1 MQFLKT
7 LFWVALTAILVLF
20 AVGNWKAVTLTL
32 WGGAPVDVNAP
43 LLVLTAFLLA
53 LLPTLTVH
61 RARIWSLKRRLEPH
75 ERNAALATAPTIPVA
90 RDPGPAPAPT
100 AMSNQPSGEQRLATD
115 TKIWP

>member
-20 AVGNWKAVTLTL
+20 AVGNWKTVTLTL
-32 WGGAPVDVNAP
+32 WGGALVVVNLP
-43 LLVLTAFLLA
+43 LLVLTAFLLG
-53 LLPTLTVH
+53 LLPTLILQ

-75 ERNAALATAPTIPVA
+75 ERNAALAAPTTPIA
-90 RDPGPAPAPT
+90 RDPGPAPIPA
-100 AMSNQPSGEQRLATD
+100 AMSNQPADEQRVATD